1 MKQATSKGPWVL
13 DDLLDPLVGSFSRRV
28 AEKMLSLRA
37 DRKTQKRIDQLA
49 EKANEGELTEVERQ
63 EYEAYVQ
70 AIDLI
75 GILQAKARGYL
86 KRRAEV
92 S

>member
-1 MKQATSKGPWVL
+1 MKQGTSKGPGVL
-13 DDLLDPLVGSFSRRV
+13 DELLDPLVGSFSRRV

-37 DRKTQKRIDQLA
+37 DRKTQRRIDELA
-49 EKANEGELTEVERQ
+49 AKANEGELTERERQ

-75 GILQAKARGYL
+75 GVLQAKARRYL
-86 KRRAEV
+86 KRRANV
-92 S
+92 